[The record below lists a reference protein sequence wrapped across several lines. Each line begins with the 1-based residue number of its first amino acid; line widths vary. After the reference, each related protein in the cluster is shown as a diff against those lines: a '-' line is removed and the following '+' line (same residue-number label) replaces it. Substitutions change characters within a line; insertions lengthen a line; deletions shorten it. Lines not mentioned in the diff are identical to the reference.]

1 MLSKQA
7 RTVILLLLGQP
18 CAIAVN
24 LLTGQALVLYVY
36 ICKISVCF

>member
-7 RTVILLLLGQP
+7 STVILLLLGQP

-24 LLTGQALVLYVY
+24 LFDRPSTGFICVY
-36 ICKISVCF
+36 L